1 MTTPE
6 GNYKFRSFDRQTCAN
21 TVTTLCLA
29 VAINLCGNIK
39 PSTVDYGHHIGY
51 FGVSMGLYTAS
62 IWNRGENRRVAC
74 KEIWLSYVWAGT
86 RSIDGSIRAV
96 SELPPLD
103 IHHTY
108 IMYSLA
114 CQGQFV
120 GHKNWPRI
128 LLNWQPPDER
138 SYPIQSNPVIDDDG
152 LRLQT
157 QGVILAGDGGRGT
170 TYTSLYTYVGRF
182 PFCQWNYA
190 KRKFTAIAVSF
201 FLGHEAITHVIFFS
215 PWRGVDI

>member
-1 MTTPE
+1 MILMTTPE

-74 KEIWLSYVWAGT
+74 KEIGLSYVWAGT

-103 IHHTY
+103 IYTIHISCIPWLVKANLLATKIGHAS
-108 IMYSLA
+108 SL
-114 CQGQFV
+114 
-120 GHKNWPRI
+120 I
-128 LLNWQPPDER
+128 DSPPMR
-138 SYPIQSNPVIDDDG
+138 GAIPSNPI
-152 LRLQT
+152 R
-157 QGVILAGDGGRGT
+157 
-170 TYTSLYTYVGRF
+170 
-182 PFCQWNYA
+182 
-190 KRKFTAIAVSF
+190 
-201 FLGHEAITHVIFFS
+201 
-215 PWRGVDI
+215 